1 MFCRQILELDYENL
15 CVCID
20 INKIMWEKNKK
31 YLKIYIFNF
40 LSIL

>member
-1 MFCRQILELDYENL
+1 MFCCQILEFDYENL
-15 CVCID
+15 CVRID

-31 YLKIYIFNF
+31 YLKVYILNF